1 MLSFGFEPIIRFWP
15 PALLAIS
22 PVGITRQFPDPD
34 DRNRTSSEILGYE
47 MASLSPPSWNG
58 EFRLQANPQISASG
72 LVGYVAP
79 ARITRQFQITA
90 PHQKSYGFEPMHGP
104 CWSSVVLRL
113 RKSWIWLSEMASLSA
128 VDLPVGSEVKGQ
140 CALDLKQSSCCL
152 GQLVLLLP
160 QHLSQRRA
168 DARKGEVVVEETDE
182 DEGDGTLRQSI
193 GHLKEP
199 NRVEGHPNWSACNE
213 EDRLDNLTKD
223 EENQQRTE
231 SLEKATH
238 HTDEDRLV
246 MENHEGDAD
255 LKNHGV
261 PLAGIYHSCHSCILR
276 YHIGFLNCLEW
287 FNGWLRHIGSLLI
300 HKSHVVGAQHTEGPH
315 HRSIEGLGH
324 CFESHR
330 RPQRLS
336 CK

>member
-1 MLSFGFEPIIRFWP
+1 MCSPYFLWRLVGMLSFGFEPIIRFWP
-15 PALLAIS
+15 PALLAMS

-140 CALDLKQSSCCL
+140 CGSRPGCFTNSKESTFNIVQHRSTSFNIIIEAYSTHN
-152 GQLVLLLP
+152 LLLS
-160 QHLSQRRA
+160 LV
-168 DARKGEVVVEETDE
+168 DIEF
-182 DEGDGTLRQSI
+182 
-193 GHLKEP
+193 LKPFEAFTSTS
-199 NRVEGHPNWSACNE
+199 HP
-213 EDRLDNLTKD
+213 
-223 EENQQRTE
+223 
-231 SLEKATH
+231 ATCQ
-238 HTDEDRLV
+238 T
-246 MENHEGDAD
+246 A
-255 LKNHGV
+255 
-261 PLAGIYHSCHSCILR
+261 
-276 YHIGFLNCLEW
+276 
-287 FNGWLRHIGSLLI
+287 
-300 HKSHVVGAQHTEGPH
+300 
-315 HRSIEGLGH
+315 
-324 CFESHR
+324 
-330 RPQRLS
+330 
-336 CK
+336 